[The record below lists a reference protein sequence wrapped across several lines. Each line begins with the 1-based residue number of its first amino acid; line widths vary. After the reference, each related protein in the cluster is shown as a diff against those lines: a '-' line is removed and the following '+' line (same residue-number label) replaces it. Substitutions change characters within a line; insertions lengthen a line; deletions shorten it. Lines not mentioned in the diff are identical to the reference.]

1 MKLIRTFIASVTT
14 AIALVTFAACSHDS
28 DSENT
33 QVQVSFEGTFLYG
46 SLLDVNFVGAHT
58 AYVSMHDSLLSDEE
72 NLYSY
77 TATSDTVTLQMQKI
91 AAPDGSGK
99 LVTQAGYIGYWESE
113 DFKYANII
121 TDDVTSWYQT
131 ETFTV
136 TTADDTVYTFTNKTT
151 YTRSGDETSSVMM
164 TSGTSKSSSGTET
177 TLFSDLS
184 GYTDIE
190 SKYSASEFTNVVT
203 VHVYKVTTTIENEEK
218 SVSIAPYTG
227 YPFSLVGAS
236 VGKSESAVGS
246 DDADTQEDI
255 NLRKE
260 FFASRYEELSAND
273 WAMVKAEFM
282 PRTYRY
288 EKNKT
293 VTKSALKEDG
303 TYEHYNVTY
312 DYYLTQQYTS
322 AETSIFMY
330 APDDVADLAQFT
342 GNAAV
347 FKGFT
352 GSISFVKNGSTTES
366 YHSESVDT
374 STKKM
379 TFFEVIESDEEES
392 ADSDDTLAK
401 TITAT
406 YSVNENGNATTLTLA
421 FETKQGFT
429 VSGKTIT
436 LEYSPVEEGLMIDVT
451 KSCKPRF

>member
-1 MKLIRTFIASVTT
+1 MKLIRTFI
-14 AIALVTFAACSHDS
+14 IALAAFLSLAMITACSNDS
-28 DSENT
+28 DDSISPAPENMA
-33 QVQVSFEGTFLYG
+33 VSLEDTTVYG
-46 SLLDVNFVGAHT
+46 DLMNARFVGAHT
-58 AYVSMHDSLLSDEE
+58 AYVTMHDSLLSDEE

-77 TATSDTVTLQMQKI
+77 SATSDTVTLQMQKI

-121 TDDVTSWYQT
+121 TDDVANWYQT

-136 TTADDTVYTFTNKTT
+136 TTAEDTVYTFTNKTT

-164 TSGTSKSSSGTET
+164 TSGKSKSSSGTET

-184 GYTDIE
+184 GYTEIE

-203 VHVYKVTTTIENEEK
+203 VHVYKVTTTIENEEE

-227 YPFSLVGAS
+227 YPFSFVGAT

-246 DDADTQEDI
+246 DDTDI
-255 NLRKE
+255 AAKINERE
-260 FFASRYEELSAND
+260 EIFVSRYEELSAND

-293 VTKSALKEDG
+293 VTKFALKEDG

-392 ADSDDTLAK
+392 VDSDDTLAK

-406 YSVNENGNATTLTLA
+406 YRVNENGNATTLTLA

-436 LEYSPVEEGLMIDVT
+436 LDYSPVEEGLMIT
-451 KSCKPRF
+451 E